1 MPLIEISAS
10 KKLSFT
16 PDVTIKRSTQRRTL
30 PTLSVDTTQNEMSA
44 NLIININVLQTILL
58 EMTVCSQC
66 YRGKIIIEQTSYK
79 AGCATHI
86 ELKCNYCHSSRNYWS
101 AGGMSK
107 GKIPVGNRAVT
118 KRNELLYS
126 SILAG
131 RLIGIGFE
139 KMELYQSALSIPLH
153 CAKKTFTEA
162 QNDIVIAAHFTAEVS
177 MQNAVRELRMIQKV
191 RDNQEYLKTI
201 VSYDGA
207 YQQRSGKSGGAFSRY
222 CFAAAISVHTG
233 KVISYGIASN
243 SCNQC
248 SEYSNRSRE
257 QKISL
262 QDYEEWKL
270 IHQPVCPAKYSQFA
284 SVQLES
290 ALAPAVVRSALNIG
304 VVFSGIVTDGD
315 NKTHESLRKENVY
328 EHLGIHEIERM
339 ECLDHVAKRMKI
351 NLCNAQEKLLKSK
364 RTEKEIQ
371 KRMLTTARK
380 SKEEIAKQLNPLFRV
395 KLRQDSRKR
404 GQWTFG
410 HSKPIQIN
418 TESTAAQIASY
429 FKLAVKRNAGDIRGI
444 IRAIN
449 AIPMHLSATNDNA
462 REMHELCPKD
472 PDSWC
477 RYQYA
482 IIHRLP
488 IPLHPNY
495 LSEDAVRVIQQ
506 VFKDFGYNSP
516 VFVAK
521 VQEGRTS
528 NHNEA
533 LHKVLWCMVHKSE
546 FQAMK

>member
-1 MPLIEISAS
+1 M
-10 KKLSFT
+10 
-16 PDVTIKRSTQRRTL
+16 
-30 PTLSVDTTQNEMSA
+30 
-44 NLIININVLQTILL
+44 LQG
-58 EMTVCSQC
+58 E
-66 YRGKIIIEQTSYK
+66 IIIEETSYK

-86 ELKCNYCHSSRNYWS
+86 ELKYNYCHSSRNYWS

-139 KMELYQSALSIPLH
+139 KMELYQSALSIPLP

-162 QNDIVIAAHFTAEVS
+162 QNDILIAAHFTAEVS
-177 MQNAVRELRMIQKV
+177 MENAVRELRMIQKV

-328 EHLGIHEIERM
+328 EHLGIHEIERL

-380 SKEEIAKQLNPLFRV
+380 SKEKIAKQLNPLFRV

-410 HSKPIQIN
+410 HSKPIQTN
-418 TESTAAQIASY
+418 TN
-429 FKLAVKRNAGDIRGI
+429 L
-444 IRAIN
+444 
-449 AIPMHLSATNDNA
+449 L
-462 REMHELCPKD
+462 
-472 PDSWC
+472 
-477 RYQYA
+477 
-482 IIHRLP
+482 
-488 IPLHPNY
+488 LHK
-495 LSEDAVRVIQQ
+495 SRVISSWPSRGMLEIFE
-506 VFKDFGYNSP
+506 V
-516 VFVAK
+516 
-521 VQEGRTS
+521 
-528 NHNEA
+528 
-533 LHKVLWCMVHKSE
+533 
-546 FQAMK
+546 